1 MTQRQPMVVRR
12 LAVDDRTLVVCA
24 NTLRRAD
31 FPTRVH
37 AAGQAGFAG
46 IGLRL
51 SDYRQARDAGLSDR
65 DMVSLLDS
73 RGLQLVELEGVWDW
87 VSSNQSAATKAG
99 SEEAIIRHM
108 AEAFGCRHVNISLF
122 FPHDLADIVDAYGTF
137 CDRAAQA
144 GLLVGL
150 EFIPYSEI
158 PTLREAKK
166 IVDMVARVNGGLTLD
181 AWHYFRCGATT
192 AELLALS
199 VSDIVAVQLNDV
211 LHAAAPD
218 LKQEGRHHRQAP
230 GDGAG
235 DLAGFIGAM
244 KELRVEAP
252 VEVEVFS
259 DDLDS
264 MEPAVV
270 ARTVLDKTRR
280 VLVEAGWNQPS
291 GRQSGTRW

>member
-1 MTQRQPMVVRR
+1 MTGRN
-12 LAVDDRTLVVCA
+12 DRALVVCA

-31 FPTRVH
+31 FPTRVQ
-37 AAGQAGFAG
+37 AASQAGFAG
-46 IGLRL
+46 LGLRI

-65 DMVSLLDS
+65 DMASLLDS
-73 RGLQLVELEGVWDW
+73 HGLQLVELEGVWDW
-87 VSSNQSAATKAG
+87 VRSNQSADTKAG
-99 SEEAIIRHM
+99 SEEAIIRHI

-122 FPHDLADIVDAYGTF
+122 FPHDLAEIADAYGTF
-137 CDRAAQA
+137 CDRAAEA

-158 PTLREAKK
+158 PTLRAAKK
-166 IVDMVARVNGGLTLD
+166 IVDMAAQANGGLTLD

-199 VSDIVAVQLNDV
+199 ASDIVAVQLNDV
-211 LHAAAPD
+211 LPAAMPD
-218 LKQEGRHHRQAP
+218 LKEEGRHHRQPP

-235 DLAGFIGAM
+235 DLAGFIGAL
-244 KELRVEAP
+244 KELHVEAP

-264 MEPAVV
+264 MEPAAV
-270 ARTVLDKTRR
+270 ARTILDKTRR
-280 VLVEAGWNQPS
+280 VLSEAGWNRPS
-291 GRQSGTRW
+291 GRQSGARW

>member
-1 MTQRQPMVVRR
+1 
-12 LAVDDRTLVVCA
+12 
-24 NTLRRAD
+24 
-31 FPTRVH
+31 
-37 AAGQAGFAG
+37 
-46 IGLRL
+46 
-51 SDYRQARDAGLSDR
+51 
-65 DMVSLLDS
+65 
-73 RGLQLVELEGVWDW
+73 
-87 VSSNQSAATKAG
+87 
-99 SEEAIIRHM
+99 M

-137 CDRAAQA
+137 CDRVAQA
-144 GLLVGL
+144 GILVGL

-166 IVDMVARVNGGLTLD
+166 IVDMAARVNGGLTLD

-199 VSDIVAVQLNDV
+199 ASDIVAVQLNDV
-211 LHAAAPD
+211 LPTAAPD
-218 LKQEGRHHRQAP
+218 LKEEGRHHRQAP

-244 KELRVEAP
+244 KELQVEAP
-252 VEVEVFS
+252 VEVEIFS

-264 MEPAVV
+264 MEPAAA

-280 VLVEAGWNQPS
+280 VLAETGWNQPS
-291 GRQSGTRW
+291 GWPSGTT